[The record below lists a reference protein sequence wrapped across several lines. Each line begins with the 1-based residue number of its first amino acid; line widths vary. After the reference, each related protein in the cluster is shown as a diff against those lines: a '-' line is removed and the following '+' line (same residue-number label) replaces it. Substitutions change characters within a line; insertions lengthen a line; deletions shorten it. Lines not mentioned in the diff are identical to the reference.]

1 MSEKREDQRPEN
13 EKLWDKTFEDDEDID
28 SKGNLSRV
36 KRRKKDSHNSRIT
49 TILVVLII
57 ILAAA
62 PIIYWVRHEQAF
74 DHPVHHERIAE
85 SAKMAKQKS
94 TPKKN
99 SHRKRHPSSSSSIKS
114 ESSQNTDD
122 SSEDNTSMTTSSS
135 TNTTSSSS
143 TSTEADKKYA
153 TVQSGQGIYR
163 VAANNGL
170 TVDEL
175 ARMNNIS
182 PNTALHPGQQ
192 LRIK

>member
-13 EKLWDKTFEDDEDID
+13 EKLWDKTFEDDEDVD

-36 KRRKKDSHNSRIT
+36 KRRKQDSYNSRIT

-74 DHPVHHERIAE
+74 DHPVRHERVAQ
-85 SAKMAKQKS
+85 SAKVTKKKS
-94 TPKKN
+94 ATEKS
-99 SHRKRHPSSSSSIKS
+99 SHHKRHPSSSSSID
-114 ESSQNTDD
+114 SSQDYSTTNN
-122 SSEDNTSMTTSSS
+122 SSTEMAASSAISSS
-135 TNTTSSSS
+135 RASSSS
-143 TSTEADKKYA
+143 TESSNRYA

-163 VAANNGL
+163 IAANNGL
-170 TVDEL
+170 TVDQL

-182 PNTALHPGQQ
+182 PNTALHPGQR
-192 LRIK
+192 LRVK